1 MKSEERRVKNSIVKA
16 SHFYKHM
23 NSSLFVLHSSFFTLH
38 SSLFVLHSSLF
49 TLHLNNLLHPHI
61 MVFGRNRFAFLK
73 IEAHTYFI
81 YIRVL

>member
-1 MKSEERRVKNSIVKA
+1 MKSEEFNSKGFSILKA
-16 SHFYKHM
+16 HEFFT
-23 NSSLFVLHSSFFTLH
+23 LRSSFFI
-38 SSLFVLHSSLF
+38 LHSSLF

-73 IEAHTYFI
+73 IEAHTYLI